1 MMVFS
6 SCGIDGKFGVRINLY
21 FTIAEPRA
29 GVSARSRGLSQS
41 ALQLFESDG
50 RFASPEGGNAFQIVL
65 AVFQILTDGLARVV
79 ALATPGLFRKRLEL
93 FFKFGF
99 ESNAEH
105 STLGI
110 PRMTHSTST
119 RKTAELR
126 SAGQPRAAVPTVI
139 HVTTNFFRTAMFLL
153 SSPGLSMGVSAMKAA
168 WARRGSFSRR
178 RNGSMP
184 MVPLPICWWRSSF
197 DPQAALAS
205 LQCQTRTFF
214 RPTVSSRCA
223 SVSRN
228 PSSDTMSY

>member
-6 SCGIDGKFGVRINLY
+6 SCGIEGKFGFWINLH

-41 ALQLFESDG
+41 ALQLFKRDG
-50 RFASPEGGNAFQIVL
+50 RFASPEGGNAFQIL
-65 AVFQILTDGLARVV
+65 PDGLARVV

-168 WARRGSFSRR
+168 WASRGSFSNR
-178 RNGSMP
+178 RNGSWP
-184 MVPLPICWWRSSF
+184 MLPFPMC
-197 DPQAALAS
+197 
-205 LQCQTRTFF
+205 
-214 RPTVSSRCA
+214 
-223 SVSRN
+223 
-228 PSSDTMSY
+228 